1 MCHRRRFLNTVVDLL
16 AGRAVC
22 PDRFV
27 RAWRMP
33 RHATSE
39 DAARNGFAPANLAPV
54 AVGRGSAAVARP
66 GLALEPRQG
75 FGTGNGPLD
84 AGVGSVWGFGLPR
97 VWGLRARA
105 DRPGHAARRFT
116 LEVEPRAATTVYST
130 FIFCNVKH
138 HTVRVNCPQAPQT
151 RAAYSRGHATRTA
164 AQRV

>member
-1 MCHRRRFLNTVVDLL
+1 
-16 AGRAVC
+16 
-22 PDRFV
+22 
-27 RAWRMP
+27 MP

-116 LEVEPRAATTVYST
+116 LEVEPRGEELLLLYTVHSYFVTLSTTL
-130 FIFCNVKH
+130 F
-138 HTVRVNCPQAPQT
+138 A
-151 RAAYSRGHATRTA
+151 
-164 AQRV
+164 